1 MKRFLLS
8 AICLSL
14 ALGNFAQAGVK
25 STAVKEAAEYVLRK
39 FGVKAGEETAETLA
53 RKLEVL
59 ALKHGDEALIAVK
72 KVGPRALRVAEE
84 AGEHSA
90 QAIKLMAKH
99 GDEAAW
105 LVAKSNRMAMV
116 GRYGDDAAAAMIR
129 HGEVAEPLIKSLGQP
144 AAATLKVVTPQNG
157 RRLAMLAEEG
167 TLSKIGRTDKLLAVT
182 GKYGDRALDFVWR
195 NKGALTVATA
205 LTAFLANP
213 EPFING
219 TADITRYAADKV
231 TDKLAEPLA
240 REVAKNSN
248 WTMILSVM
256 AATLGAIVAL
266 KMWMRHR
273 LIAATART
281 VSPS

>member
-1 MKRFLLS
+1 MSRNLRN
-8 AICLSL
+8 ATVVCLCIAASNL
-14 ALGNFAQAGVK
+14 AQAGVK
-25 STAVKEAAEYVLRK
+25 TTAIKETAEYVLRK

-59 ALKHGDEALIAVK
+59 TLKHGDEALVAIK

-105 LVAKSNRMAMV
+105 LVAKGNRMSMI
-116 GRYGDDAAAAMIR
+116 GRFGDDAAEAMLR
-129 HGEVAEPLIKSLGQP
+129 HGEVAEPLIQTLGKP
-144 AAATLKVVTPQNG
+144 AAATLRVVTPQNG

-167 TLSKIGRTDKLLAVT
+167 TLARIGRTDKLLAVT

-195 NKGALTVATA
+195 NKGALAVGAA

-213 EPFING
+213 EPFLNG
-219 TADITRYAADKV
+219 TADITKYAV
-231 TDKLAEPLA
+231 NQMTSKLAQPLA
-240 REVAKNSN
+240 AEVARNSN
-248 WTMILSVM
+248 WTLILSVM
-256 AATLGAIVAL
+256 AATLGGLVAL
-266 KMWMRHR
+266 KLWLRHR
-273 LIAATART
+273 LLAATD
-281 VSPS
+281 